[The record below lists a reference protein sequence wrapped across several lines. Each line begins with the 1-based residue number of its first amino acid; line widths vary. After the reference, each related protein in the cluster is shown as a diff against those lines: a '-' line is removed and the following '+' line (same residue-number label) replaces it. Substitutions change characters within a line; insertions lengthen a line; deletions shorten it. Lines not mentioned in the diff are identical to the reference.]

1 MDTQVQAISSEESG
15 SWKHTVYSQN
25 TRAHIHIHVCL
36 DSSVVFFKIS
46 ESLKSKFIAI
56 KIKKLLTTLTQ
67 QFLSKEI
74 VFIDLLIYSFG
85 HAAWFVGSQF
95 LDQESN
101 PGPWQWKCSILTTE
115 PPGNSQGNYLQQF
128 QHKHLKIH
136 VQEYSFQCCYRK
148 KVNGHPEDTMICGML
163 CS

>member
-25 TRAHIHIHVCL
+25 THAHIHIHVCL
-36 DSSVVFFKIS
+36 DSSVVFFKIT

-74 VFIDLLIYSFG
+74 AFIDLLIYSFG
-85 HAAWFVGSQF
+85 HAAWFVGS
-95 LDQESN
+95 
-101 PGPWQWKCSILTTE
+101 
-115 PPGNSQGNYLQQF
+115 
-128 QHKHLKIH
+128 
-136 VQEYSFQCCYRK
+136 
-148 KVNGHPEDTMICGML
+148 
-163 CS
+163 